1 MNYKH
6 LHYFWTVLNAG
17 GIVRASE
24 QLHLTP
30 QTLSGQI
37 KQLEQ
42 RLGQPLL
49 RKAGRGVEPTDAGRL
64 VMRYADEIF
73 ALGAALQDALASGRD
88 PRRAALLRVGIA
100 DALPKAMAFH
110 VLEPAM
116 ALPEPPQ
123 LVCHEG
129 GLASL
134 LGELAVH
141 RLDLVLSDVPAPAR
155 LSVKVYTHLL
165 GRTGIAFFAAPKLL
179 KAAGLT
185 VRRAQ
190 TSFPACLAQLPLLL
204 PTSAS
209 ALRARLD
216 AWLRQQA
223 LMPTVAAEFDDS
235 ALLKAFGREGQG
247 VFAAPAVLAQEIV
260 QQHQVV
266 LLGSP
271 AELWEEFYAISVERR
286 ISHPAVAAI
295 TAAARGRL
303 FAVPAGAPEKQPAPG
318 AQGSV

>member
-6 LHYFWTVLNAG
+6 LHYFWTVLRAG

-42 RLGQPLL
+42 RIGQPLL

-73 ALGAALQDALASGRD
+73 ALGAALQDALDSGRD
-88 PRRAALLRVGIA
+88 LRRATVLRVGIA
-100 DALPKAMAFH
+100 DALAKAMAFH
-110 VLEPAM
+110 VIEPAM

-129 GLASL
+129 GLTSL

-141 RLDLVLSDVPAPAR
+141 RLDLVLSDVPAPVS

-165 GRTGIAFFAAPKLL
+165 GRTGLAFFAAPRLL

-185 VRRAQ
+185 ARRAQ
-190 TSFPACLAQLPLLL
+190 SGFPACLAQLPLLL

-209 ALRARLD
+209 ALRPRLD

-223 LMPTVAAEFDDS
+223 LVPTVAAEFDDS

-247 VFAAPAVLAQEIV
+247 VFAAPAVLAREV
-260 QQHQVV
+260 AQQYRVT
-266 LLGSP
+266 LLGQP
-271 AELWEEFYAISVERR
+271 PDLWEEFYAISVERR

-303 FAVPAGAPEKQPAPG
+303 FAPAHPAHPPM
-318 AQGSV
+318 AA

>member
-6 LHYFWTVLNAG
+6 LHYFWTVLRAG
-17 GIVRASE
+17 GVVRASE

-73 ALGAALQDALASGRD
+73 ALGASLQEALHSGRD
-88 PRRAALLRVGIA
+88 LRRATVLRVGIA
-100 DALPKAMAFH
+100 DALPKAIAFH

-129 GLASL
+129 GMTSL
-134 LGELAVH
+134 LAELAVH

-165 GRTGIAFFAAPKLL
+165 GRTGIAFFAAPQLL
-179 KAAGLT
+179 KTVGLT

-190 TSFPACLAQLPLLL
+190 KDFPACLAQLPLLL

-209 ALRARLD
+209 ALRPRLD
-216 AWLRQQA
+216 AWLHQQA
-223 LMPTVAAEFDDS
+223 LAPTVAAEFDDS

-247 VFAAPAVLAQEIV
+247 VFAAPTVLAQEIV
-260 QQHQVV
+260 QQYQVI
-266 LLGSP
+266 LLRHP
-271 AELWEEFYAISVERR
+271 VDLWEEFYAISVERR

-295 TAAARGRL
+295 TAAARSKL
-303 FAVPAGAPEKQPAPG
+303 FAPAGLVNSPA
-318 AQGSV
+318 

>member
-6 LHYFWTVLNAG
+6 LHYFWTVLRAG

-73 ALGAALQDALASGRD
+73 ALGGALQEALDSGRD
-88 PRRAALLRVGIA
+88 LRRSSVLRVGIA

-129 GLASL
+129 GLTSL
-134 LGELAVH
+134 LAELAVH
-141 RLDLVLSDVPAPAR
+141 RLDLVVSDVPAPAR

-165 GRTGIAFFAAPKLL
+165 GRTGVAFFAAPRLL
-179 KAAGLT
+179 AAAGMT
-185 VRRAQ
+185 AQ
-190 TSFPACLAQLPLLL
+190 GAQNAFPACLGQLALLL
-204 PTSAS
+204 PTNAS
-209 ALRARLD
+209 ALRPRLD
-216 AWLRQQA
+216 AWLRQRA
-223 LMPTVAAEFDDS
+223 IAPTVAAEFDDS

-247 VFAAPAVLAQEIV
+247 VFAAPAVLAQEIM
-260 QQHQVV
+260 QQYQVV
-266 LLGSP
+266 LLGCP
-271 AELWEEFYAISVERR
+271 ADLWEEFYAISVERR
-286 ISHPAVAAI
+286 ISHPAVVAI
-295 TAAARGRL
+295 TTAARRKL
-303 FAVPAGAPEKQPAPG
+303 FAAQDAGTGAP
-318 AQGSV
+318 